1 MVNKKKCL
9 EIAKSINLDKFVYV
23 GNSKKKATYIEDK
36 IISDAC
42 ESLIGAIFLD
52 KGIDIVEKFILS
64 MWNDHI
70 ESSDITY
77 VDPKTKLQDY
87 SLKKYK
93 LLPIYKV
100 IESSGP
106 KHKPTFKVGVKLKN
120 SKVIKGIGKSKKE
133 AEQNAALILLRNLNK
148 K

>member
-1 MVNKKKCL
+1 MLVTQKKK
-9 EIAKSINLDKFVYV
+9 V
-23 GNSKKKATYIEDK
+23 TYIEDK

-52 KGIDIVEKFILS
+52 KGIDIVEKFILN

-106 KHKPTFKVGVKLKN
+106 KHKPIFKVGVKLKN
-120 SKVIKGIGKSKKE
+120 SKVIKGSGKSKKE